1 MLTVLLGGCA
11 ANPAQTELSRKNV
24 RANALQGWNRC
35 LNGHLRDGSDSGQSL
50 SIPESMDSCQGYRY
64 DFISTYPRHLSG
76 SIDKL
81 LTDAAYR
88 SGFSTLSKK
97 SEPEIGRMAK
107 HQYGKALDALIN
119 QTTQ

>member
-11 ANPAQTELSRKNV
+11 TNPAQTELSRKSI

-35 LNGHLRDGSDSGQSL
+35 LNGHLRDGDGSGRPL
-50 SIPESMDSCQGYRY
+50 SISESIDSCQGYRY

-76 SIDKL
+76 SINKL

-88 SGFSTLSKK
+88 SGFSSLSKK

-107 HQYGKALDALIN
+107 HQYGKALDELIN
-119 QTTQ
+119 QTTR